1 MLDEEDG
8 EPAEPEQPKA
18 PEPVK
23 DAVVTVTL
31 TTEEKMMATE
41 IEDISE
47 DLHAEQV
54 VSNRQGAGKTSI
66 AFMDPSSM
74 NGFAIFLYLLFFVG
88 FFVSV
93 GYYFYSQ
100 LFNTE
105 VDPRKLKRQALND
118 KRKENP
124 DLYKQKNAGN
134 KKKR

>member
-1 MLDEEDG
+1 MLDEEDD
-8 EPAEPEQPKA
+8 EPVELEKPKA

-23 DAVVTVTL
+23 DPEVTVIL

-74 NGFAIFLYLLFFVG
+74 SGIQIALYLLFFVG
-88 FFVSV
+88 FFVGV

-124 DLYKQKNAGN
+124 ELYKQKNSN